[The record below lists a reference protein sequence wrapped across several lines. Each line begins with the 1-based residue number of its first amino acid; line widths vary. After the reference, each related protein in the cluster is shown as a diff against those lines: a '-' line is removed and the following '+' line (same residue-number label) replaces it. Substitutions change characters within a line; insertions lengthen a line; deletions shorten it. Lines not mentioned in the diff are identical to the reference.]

1 LDVVN
6 NETGEVSVFVEHD
19 YSEIMFHVSTLLPDS
34 KKDNQHLER
43 KRHIGNDKVA
53 IIFQDF
59 DTPFSPKII
68 KSKLLHVFLIIQP
81 VVVNNIT
88 ESYKLSVISKK
99 DVPYFGPYI
108 RKPYVFK
115 KNENLKRFILSKLI
129 NAEYAS
135 LRAPAF
141 STFSELTLEKSLK
154 ELCQNLVDLNRT
166 FLIDEKPVSVKKLM
180 KEAEINVSSKTSEKE
195 SEIEQIDEK
204 SSLKQVENLQT
215 EGDGLIRKKSKES
228 KESSKSYKTVW
239 HRLSHNVLN
248 NFRSTNNAEKLV
260 LEKVNLKETKV
271 FIF

>member
-1 LDVVN
+1 
-6 NETGEVSVFVEHD
+6 
-19 YSEIMFHVSTLLPDS
+19 VSTLLPDS

-43 KRHIGNDKVA
+43 KRHIGNDKVT
-53 IIFQDF
+53 IVFQDF

-81 VVVNNIT
+81 VKVNDVT
-88 ESYKLSVISKK
+88 EFYKLSVVSKK

-141 STFSELTLEKSLK
+141 STFSELTLGKSLK

-166 FLIDEKPVSVKKLM
+166 FLIEEKPITARK
-180 KEAEINVSSKTSEKE
+180 KEAEGSVLLKTSDKE
-195 SEIEQIDEK
+195 SEIEQLNEK
-204 SSLKQVENLQT
+204 SSLKQPESFSEN
-215 EGDGLIRKKSKES
+215 S
-228 KESSKSYKTVW
+228 
-239 HRLSHNVLN
+239 
-248 NFRSTNNAEKLV
+248 
-260 LEKVNLKETKV
+260 
-271 FIF
+271 